1 MKDFVYIII
10 GGGCAGLSLAY
21 ELEINKKLENKT
33 LAIIEP
39 RDEYKRDKT
48 WSFWKTISHNF
59 DDCVK
64 KSWKY
69 FSINIPNKTKH
80 LECNDYPYQTIDS
93 GLFYEKINSKLK
105 QNKNINFFKN
115 PKGIN
120 LSKGVVFNS
129 VPTFTHHSVEG
140 LWQRFCGFEIETKNN
155 IFDEKIFNLM
165 DFDCEQKNS
174 VHFFYTLPFSKNR
187 ALIESTWLSK
197 LNDKTLEDYDNQIK
211 SYIENKLNIKDYN
224 IIYKEIGDIPL
235 FPHTFIR
242 ENNEIKIGS
251 AGGMTRLSTGYTFL
265 NIQEHC
271 KFIRENIENINKM
284 KTFEIQ
290 KKYQFLDNLFLTV
303 LQKHSKKM
311 PDIFFN
317 MFKGSSNTT
326 IKFLSNK
333 SNILEDFSIILR
345 MPKWVFVKVL
355 LKRLWGV

>member
-1 MKDFVYIII
+1 MKDFDYIII

-21 ELEINKKLENKT
+21 ELEIHKKLENKT

-39 RDEYKRDKT
+39 RNEYKRDKT
-48 WSFWKTISHNF
+48 WSYWKTISHNF
-59 DDCVK
+59 DDCIK
-64 KSWKY
+64 KSWKH
-69 FSINIPNKTKH
+69 FSINIPNKTKQ

-93 GLFYEKINSKLK
+93 ELFYKKINSKLK
-105 QNKNINFFKN
+105 QNKNISFFKQHN
-115 PKGIN
+115 DIN
-120 LSKGVVFNS
+120 LSKGLVFNS
-129 VPTFTHHSVEG
+129 VPNFTHHNVEG

-155 IFDEKIFNLM
+155 IFDENIFNLM
-165 DFDCEQKNS
+165 DFDCEQRDS
-174 VHFFYTLPFSKNR
+174 VHFFYTLPFAKNR

-197 LNDKTLEDYDNQIK
+197 LSDKTLEDYDDQIK

-271 KFIRENIENINKM
+271 KFIRENIEKINKM
-284 KTFEIQ
+284 ETFEIQ
-290 KKYQFLDNLFLTV
+290 KKYQFLDNLFLIV

-345 MPKWVFVKVL
+345 MPKWMFIKVL
-355 LKRLWGV
+355 LKRLWSV